1 MDVFITRFRLAAL
14 KTILTAYRPNISVE
28 FCSESLGFGKLV
40 EFREWWRK
48 TVSADGVDGDLIEC
62 RAFKDVVGGIV
73 GKKSVVDIRG
83 QL

>member
-1 MDVFITRFRLAAL
+1 LS
-14 KTILTAYRPNISVE
+14 LT
-28 FCSESLGFGKLV
+28 FCSETLGFGKLV

-48 TVSADGVDGDLIEC
+48 TGSADGIDGGLIEC

-73 GKKSVVDIRG
+73 DKKSVVDIRG